1 MGGSGTLDVTGLCRD
16 CLASCPVS
24 ARLCVV
30 CGSHH
35 VIAHRELHQL
45 SIAHIDC
52 DAFFASVEK
61 RDDPS
66 LHDKPLIVGG
76 GKRGVVST
84 CCYVA
89 RRYGV
94 RSAMPMFKALKL
106 CPHAVVLPPNIT
118 KYSIVGHQIR
128 AMMDDLT
135 PLVQSVSIDEAFLDL
150 TGTQAVHQASPALTL
165 ARFVQTVQREV
176 GVSISVGLS
185 YNRFLA
191 KIASDLDKPN
201 GFSVIGKAGVAEF
214 LAPRPVGIMPGV
226 GAVFQERLRRDGIA
240 LIGDLQRLDASE
252 LTRRYGEEGLRL
264 SRLAQGIDPRPIVT
278 EGESKSVSAETTFER
293 DSANA
298 DQLKHM
304 ILSLSE
310 KVARRLRKEGYSG
323 SVVTLKLKTPDFK
336 LVTRSRSLPSPTQLG
351 AKIAQIGRDLF
362 DKEPK
367 GKSYRLIGI
376 GVTGLAGAEQA
387 DLGDLVDTK
396 APQQAKLEKA
406 LDGLRDRFG
415 SASIKRAA
423 LMPPVKKS

>member
-1 MGGSGTLDVTGLCRD
+1 MPAFCRD
-16 CLASCPVS
+16 CLADCTASPHIC
-24 ARLCVV
+24 AG
-30 CGSHH
+30 CGSQRIIVHD
-35 VIAHRELHQL
+35 ELYHL

-84 CCYVA
+84 CCYIA

-106 CPHAVVLPPNIT
+106 CPHAVVLPPNMA
-118 KYSIVGHQIR
+118 KYSAVGHQIR
-128 AMMDDLT
+128 SMMDDLS
-135 PLVQSVSIDEAFLDL
+135 PLVQPVSIDEAFLDL
-150 TGTQAVHQASPALTL
+150 TGTQDVHQAPPALTL
-165 ARFVQTVQREV
+165 ARFAQTVKHDV
-176 GVSISVGLS
+176 GVTISIGLS

-201 GFSVIGKAGVAEF
+201 GFAVIGKAGVAQF

-226 GAVFQERLRRDGIA
+226 GAVFQERLRRDGVTRIA
-240 LIGDLQRLDASE
+240 DLQMIDPSE

-264 SRLAQGIDPRPIVT
+264 SRLAQGIDPRQIVT
-278 EGESKSVSAETTFER
+278 DSETKSVSAETTFER
-293 DSANA
+293 DIANA
-298 DQLKHM
+298 EQLHHT
-304 ILSLSE
+304 ILALSE
-310 KVARRLRKEGYSG
+310 KVAQRLRKQDYSG

-336 LVTRSRSLPSPTQLG
+336 LVTRSRSLPGPTQLG
-351 AKIAQIGRDLF
+351 AKIALIGRELF

-367 GKSYRLIGI
+367 GKFYRLIGI
-376 GVTGLAGAEQA
+376 GVSDLAGADQA
-387 DLGDLVDTK
+387 DLGDLIDTK

-406 LDGLRDRFG
+406 LDGLRERFG